1 MTHAPNRRVLTVDDT
16 PSIHDDYRKILGA
29 IGEAGTQQ
37 KSLAAARAAFF
48 GKDSAPKPAEAG
60 ATSFEITSALQ
71 GQEALEAVKLAV
83 AEGRPYA
90 VAFVDIRMPPGWDG
104 VKTIQELWKADPA
117 LQCVICTAFSDYSW
131 EQTVETLGRSDRLLI
146 LKKPFDPVEIRQ
158 LATALTEKWNSTARE
173 FEARGEI
180 MAKEAEARSYA
191 ASLETA
197 NQALRTSKASA
208 DRSAEIKRAFLERL
222 TEDVGASLRDILD
235 GLVQSGRTTGLEA
248 TLDRSQQLMETV
260 ARALDLTRLEQ
271 GTLGVELGPCDLFT
285 LVEEATQVHRAR
297 AEAKGL
303 SFEVSI
309 APEVPRQIECDGQ
322 RLAQVIDQ
330 LISNAVRFTEAG
342 GVRISVHAEPS
353 MTWSV
358 ARIRVDIE
366 DTGDGIHPR
375 ETGSLFEPFAPKVA
389 QKASSGSGLGLAVAK
404 QVARLFGGD
413 LSFDAR
419 PGGGTTFHLTFETKR
434 L

>member
-260 ARALDLTRLEQ
+260 ARAEEQ
-271 GTLGVELGPCDLFT
+271 
-285 LVEEATQVHRAR
+285 
-297 AEAKGL
+297 GL